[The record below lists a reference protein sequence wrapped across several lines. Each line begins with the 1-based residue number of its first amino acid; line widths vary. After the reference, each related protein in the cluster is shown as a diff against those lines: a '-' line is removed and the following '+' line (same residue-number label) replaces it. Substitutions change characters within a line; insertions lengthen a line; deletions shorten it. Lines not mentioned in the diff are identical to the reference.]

1 MSINAGEMPPEKKK
15 QASNEEKAEFL
26 DDLSETM
33 VLARKAL
40 SDSGGKIT
48 MRRLN
53 RREYQNTIKELT
65 DEKDDL
71 LTKLKSKES
80 RIKQVLV
87 QLEQSVD
94 DVSHCGK
101 KIREQELQIKELTE
115 EVKDLRKKTEHEEEP
130 KDDQTE
136 IQQEEPQN

>member
-1 MSINAGEMPPEKKK
+1 MTQK
-15 QASNEEKAEFL
+15 
-26 DDLSETM
+26 DL
-33 VLARKAL
+33 L
-40 SDSGGKIT
+40 
-48 MRRLN
+48 
-53 RREYQNTIKELT
+53 RELKNTIKELT

-101 KIREQELQIKELTE
+101 KIREQEDEIKQLTE
-115 EVKDLRKKTEHEEEP
+115 EVKNLRQKTEHEEKP
-130 KDDQTE
+130 ADDQTE
-136 IQQEEPQN
+136 IQQEEQQD

>member
-1 MSINAGEMPPEKKK
+1 MTQK
-15 QASNEEKAEFL
+15 
-26 DDLSETM
+26 DL
-33 VLARKAL
+33 L
-40 SDSGGKIT
+40 
-48 MRRLN
+48 
-53 RREYQNTIKELT
+53 RELKNTIKELT

-101 KIREQELQIKELTE
+101 KIREQEDEIKQLTE
-115 EVKDLRKKTEHEEEP
+115 EVKNLRQKT
-130 KDDQTE
+130 
-136 IQQEEPQN
+136 

>member
-1 MSINAGEMPPEKKK
+1 MTQK
-15 QASNEEKAEFL
+15 
-26 DDLSETM
+26 DL
-33 VLARKAL
+33 L
-40 SDSGGKIT
+40 
-48 MRRLN
+48 
-53 RREYQNTIKELT
+53 RELKNTIKELT

-101 KIREQELQIKELTE
+101 KIREQEEQIKELTE

-136 IQQEEPQN
+136 IQQEEQQD

>member
-1 MSINAGEMPPEKKK
+1 MTQK
-15 QASNEEKAEFL
+15 
-26 DDLSETM
+26 DL
-33 VLARKAL
+33 L
-40 SDSGGKIT
+40 
-48 MRRLN
+48 
-53 RREYQNTIKELT
+53 RELKNTIKELT

-136 IQQEEPQN
+136 IQQEEQQD

>member
-1 MSINAGEMPPEKKK
+1 MTQK
-15 QASNEEKAEFL
+15 
-26 DDLSETM
+26 DL
-33 VLARKAL
+33 L
-40 SDSGGKIT
+40 
-48 MRRLN
+48 
-53 RREYQNTIKELT
+53 RELKNTIKELT

-101 KIREQELQIKELTE
+101 KIREQEDEIKQLTE
-115 EVKDLRKKTEHEEEP
+115 EVKNLRQKTEHEEKP
-130 KDDQTE
+130 TDDQKE
-136 IQQEEPQN
+136 IQQEEQQD

>member
-1 MSINAGEMPPEKKK
+1 MTQK
-15 QASNEEKAEFL
+15 
-26 DDLSETM
+26 DL
-33 VLARKAL
+33 L
-40 SDSGGKIT
+40 
-48 MRRLN
+48 
-53 RREYQNTIKELT
+53 RELKNTIKELT

-101 KIREQELQIKELTE
+101 KIREQEDEIKQLTE
-115 EVKDLRKKTEHEEEP
+115 EVKNLRQKTEHEEKP
-130 KDDQTE
+130 TDDQTE
-136 IQQEEPQN
+136 IQQEEQQD

>member
-1 MSINAGEMPPEKKK
+1 MTQK
-15 QASNEEKAEFL
+15 
-26 DDLSETM
+26 DL
-33 VLARKAL
+33 L
-40 SDSGGKIT
+40 
-48 MRRLN
+48 
-53 RREYQNTIKELT
+53 RELKNTIKELT

-101 KIREQELQIKELTE
+101 KIREQEEQIKELTE

-136 IQQEEPQN
+136 IQKEEQQD